1 MTYGRVRADE
11 VLGSQLNLITNS
23 SDRLRITSAGLVG
36 IGTTSPDQKFV
47 VSGSGETNA
56 KLSGA
61 ASTIGGYLYLQN
73 TNTTDNNSMVIEGS
87 DAQGNGTSQIQFI
100 NVSHTNN
107 EGEIAFNTRPS
118 GGSMAERIRIDSSGN
133 IGIGLTN
140 PSVKLHADGDGIEVR
155 ASNNANSK
163 NISLYGG
170 TSANDPAV
178 TFTNALR
185 FYSNSGSA
193 ERMRIDASGNVGIGD
208 SAPNGNYGT
217 NLSVHST
224 ATNGAR
230 LKISDGTTGKGNTD
244 GLDIISTG
252 GIAYIIQ
259 RENAAMVLS
268 TNATERM
275 RITSGGLVN
284 ITGGVQVT
292 ENITPTSGSGVEI
305 FKPSSTSGQISAYN
319 RGSSAWMD
327 LIFKGNTQQ
336 FHTNGSLAATIDSG
350 GLLMLGTTTPGYS
363 GYGDNLT
370 IHDSGYC
377 GMTIRSGNSS
387 DTDIYFADSTTGAGR
402 YAGNIRYSHANDRL
416 EFATAGVHR
425 LYIRSDGTI
434 ATTSAAAPL
443 SVAAGSIVNSNA
455 NAGFFNNGYD
465 GKFGTASNHP
475 VYFQVNGVT
484 KLTLNTSGNF
494 GVGTTSPNQKVE
506 VRGTGETNMLL
517 AGTASTVGGY
527 LYLQNLNGSDG
538 NSMVIEGVDA
548 QGQGVSQIQF
558 YNVSHN
564 NNEGAI
570 NFNTRASGGSMTQ
583 AVKITHQ
590 GNTQFAGQQHEYTN
604 TSGTIISA
612 ISPGVSYRN
621 LDLRAN
627 IITLA
632 TGAGSATTALTVANN
647 QNIGIGTTSP
657 GQKLTVQGSAGFASG
672 SFLIESSSNAYTAGY
687 FKGDSTGAFDGSNDK
702 YSLNPTNGNAVFQ
715 GSVTAS
721 NVSDIKFKKN
731 IDDAR
736 PQLDD
741 VIRLGG
747 ILKNWDW
754 KDDAPL
760 NDEIKSLRFLGLI
773 AQEAEEISPGLIYTV
788 DTSYEAPRDSEDAEP
803 EIIERSYKAI
813 NHDILVMKLLGAVKE
828 AVDRIETLE
837 TEVQSLKSNTIE

>member
-193 ERMRIDASGNVGIGD
+193 ERMRIDTSGNVGIGD

-252 GIAYIIQ
+252 GVAYIIQ

-268 TNATERM
+268 TNATERL
-275 RITSGGLVN
+275 RIDSSGHLLLGTTTKGFNNVADQFTIANSSHCGMTIRSGSTSSSSIYFADGTSGAAEYDGYIDYSHNDQHLRFG
-284 ITGGVQVT
+284 TAGGN
-292 ENITPTSGSGVEI
+292 E
-305 FKPSSTSGQISAYN
+305 
-319 RGSSAWMD
+319 RMR
-327 LIFKGNTQQ
+327 
-336 FHTNGSLAATIDSG
+336 IDSG

-370 IHDSGYC
+370 IHDRGYC

-475 VYFQVNGVT
+475 VYFQVNGST

-506 VRGTGETNMLL
+506 VRGTSETNMLL
-517 AGTASTVGGY
+517 AGTTSTVGGY
-527 LYLQNLNGSDG
+527 LYLQNLQGTDG

-583 AVKITHQ
+583 ALKITHQ

-604 TSGTIISA
+604 SSGTIISA

-632 TGAGSATTALTVANN
+632 SGAGSATTALTVANN

-657 GQKLTVQGSAGFASG
+657 NQLLDVRGSQYLSGTLFHEFNGGAINGIDQINTYNGSGIYNLICRKADNTIVGSITSSTTAVQFNTSSDYRLKENVVDLADGINRVKQLSPKRFNFIADADTTVDGFLAH
-672 SFLIESSSNAYTAGY
+672 EAQTVVPEAV
-687 FKGDSTGAFDGSNDK
+687 TGTKDEVDDE
-702 YSLNPTNGNAVFQ
+702 GNAVIQ
-715 GSVTAS
+715 GIDQSKLVPLLTA
-721 NVSDIKFKKN
+721 
-731 IDDAR
+731 A
-736 PQLDD
+736 L
-741 VIRLGG
+741 
-747 ILKNWDW
+747 
-754 KDDAPL
+754 
-760 NDEIKSLRFLGLI
+760 
-773 AQEAEEISPGLIYTV
+773 QEAI
-788 DTSYEAPRDSEDAEP
+788 A
-803 EIIERSYKAI
+803 
-813 NHDILVMKLLGAVKE
+813 
-828 AVDRIETLE
+828 RIETLE